1 MGYGLQGCWG
11 GLFQHPHAVEA
22 YPVVILS
29 LLVCCAAEYAN
40 GSQVFLDK
48 ISSLQGTYSS
58 MRRTRGDG
66 NCFFRSFIYRYL
78 EWLLLQQQEEECQR

>member
-1 MGYGLQGCWG
+1 MSLQ
-11 GLFQHPHAVEA
+11 PS
-22 YPVVILS
+22 YPQAPTH
-29 LLVCCAAEYAN
+29 CACVRACGAEYAN

-48 ISSLQGTYSS
+48 ISSLQDAYGS

-78 EWLLLQQQEEECQR
+78 EWLLLQQQEECCQQ

>member
-1 MGYGLQGCWG
+1 LPFFGQ
-11 GLFQHPHAVEA
+11 
-22 YPVVILS
+22 S
-29 LLVCCAAEYAN
+29 AEYAN

-48 ISSLQGTYSS
+48 ISSLQGTYSN

>member
-1 MGYGLQGCWG
+1 MPTAA
-11 GLFQHPHAVEA
+11 HTP
-22 YPVVILS
+22 S
-29 LLVCCAAEYAN
+29 LLLAEYAN

-48 ISSLQGTYSS
+48 ISSLQSMYGS

>member
-1 MGYGLQGCWG
+1 M
-11 GLFQHPHAVEA
+11 
-22 YPVVILS
+22 
-29 LLVCCAAEYAN
+29 
-40 GSQVFLDK
+40 FLDK
-48 ISSLQGTYSS
+48 ISSLQGTYGS

>member
-1 MGYGLQGCWG
+1 VL
-11 GLFQHPHAVEA
+11 PAA
-22 YPVVILS
+22 AAP
-29 LLVCCAAEYAN
+29 AEYAQ

-48 ISSLQGTYSS
+48 ISSLQGTYGS

-78 EWLLLQQQEEECQR
+78 EWLLVEQKEEECQQ